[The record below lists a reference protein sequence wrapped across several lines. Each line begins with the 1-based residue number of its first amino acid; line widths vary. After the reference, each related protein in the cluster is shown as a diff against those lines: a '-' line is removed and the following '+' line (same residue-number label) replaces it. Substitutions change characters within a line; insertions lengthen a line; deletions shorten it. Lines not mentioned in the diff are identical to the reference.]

1 MEEQKD
7 IFDLLDMMVQPVF
20 CVKGNRI
27 IRANAAAQ
35 QQFPHIGES
44 ILPLLDTSAEAYG
57 EFSGGC
63 LYLPLTIEG
72 QTVGA
77 SVRRMNGFDVF
88 ELDNG
93 SDSDAMR
100 TLALV
105 ASTLRKP
112 LSSAMAGT
120 ATLLDTQEDPE
131 ALQQLSQLNRN
142 LYQLLRLVGNM
153 SDAEH
158 LSAHTSMETVDVT
171 ALFREIFEKAQILA
185 SQAQITLSYE
195 DLKEPVFTLANRS
208 QLERAVLNL
217 LSNAMKFTAKSG
229 YIAASLVR
237 RGQTLRLTIQDSGS
251 GIDQA
256 VMGNLFQRYL
266 RQPGIEDSRNGLG
279 LGLHLVH
286 SAALH
291 HGGTL
296 LLSQKDDGGTCVVL
310 TIAIRQ
316 KTDGSLRSPI
326 FEIDYAG
333 GFDHC
338 LVELSDC
345 LPFELFDGSF

>member
-20 CVKGNRI
+20 FVKDNRI
-27 IRANAAAQ
+27 IRSNAAAQ
-35 QQFPHIGES
+35 QLFPQIGES
-44 ILPLLDTSAEAYG
+44 ILPLLEHSAEAYR
-57 EFSGGC
+57 EFSDGC
-63 LYLPLTIEG
+63 LYLPLTVAG
-72 QTVGA
+72 QIVGA

-88 ELDNG
+88 ELDSDNG
-93 SDSDAMR
+93 SDALRS
-100 TLALV
+100 LALV
-105 ASTLRKP
+105 ASTLRRP
-112 LSSAMAGT
+112 LSNAMAET
-120 ATLLDTQEDPE
+120 VSLLDKQEDPE
-131 ALQQLSQLNRN
+131 TLQQLSQLNRN

-158 LSAHTSMETVDVT
+158 LSAHCPMETVDIA
-171 ALFREIFEKAQILA
+171 ALFREIIEKTATLA
-185 SQAQITLSYE
+185 SRSRITLSYE
-195 DLKEPVFTLANRS
+195 GITEPVFSLANQS

-217 LSNAMKFTAKSG
+217 VSNAMKFTPKG
-229 YIAASLVR
+229 GCVRASLVK
-237 RGQTLRLTIQDSGS
+237 RGKTLRLTIQDSGS
-251 GIDQA
+251 GIDQS

-279 LGLHLVH
+279 LGLHMVH

-296 LLSQKDDGGTCVVL
+296 LLSRNEDGGTSAVL

-316 KTDGSLRSPI
+316 KTAGTLRSPI
-326 FEIDYAG
+326 FEMDYAG

-338 LVELSDC
+338 LVELSDA
-345 LPFELFDGSF
+345 LPFDLFDGSF